1 MLRRALPGL
10 LAGAVLAVPAR
21 AQSVDEVIA
30 RSFEARGGLE
40 RLKAIQTIRVTG
52 WMSMGPTKA
61 RMVIERKRPGRFRT
75 ELTVQGALAVQ
86 AWDGAT
92 AWGIPPMGSGQPE
105 LLPAEAAKA
114 VADEADVDGPLVDYR
129 AKGHQVALLGKEMLE
144 GGDAYKIEIRR
155 KDGAVEVHFLDARSY
170 LTVRIQGKRTVR
182 GTLIEGESI
191 LGDYHEAGGIL
202 WPYSIRSGARGNP
215 EKQTL
220 TVDKVEVDP
229 DLDDARFRMPS
240 TTPARP
246 PRD

>member
-1 MLRRALPGL
+1 MLRKALPGL
-10 LAGAVLAVPAR
+10 LVAVLAAPTA
-21 AQSVDEVIA
+21 AQTVDEVIA
-30 RSFEARGGLE
+30 RSFEARGGLD
-40 RLKAIQTIRVTG
+40 RLKAIQAIRVTG

-86 AWDGAT
+86 AWDGVT

-114 VADEADVDGPLVDYR
+114 MAAEADVDGPLVDYR
-129 AKGHQVALLGKEMLE
+129 AKGHQVALLGKEKVD
-144 GGDAYKIEIRR
+144 GADAYKIEVR
-155 KDGAVEVHFLDARSY
+155 KPDGAVEYHFLDARSY
-170 LTVRIQGKRTVR
+170 LTVRIEGKRTIR
-182 GTLIEGESI
+182 GASIEGESI
-191 LGDYHEAGGIL
+191 LGDYREAGGVL
-202 WPYSIRSGARGNP
+202 WPFSIRSGARGSP

-229 DLDDARFRMPS
+229 DLDDARFKMPS
-240 TTPARP
+240 TAPARA